1 MKKILIVDD
10 EEDILDFLSYNLKK
24 EGFSVITATN
34 GSDGVKL
41 ARKHIPNLIILD
53 VMMPEVTGIEACE
66 EIRSISALD
75 NSLIL
80 FLTARSEEYSELA
93 GFSAG
98 ADDYITKPIKPR
110 LLLSR
115 VNALLRRTN
124 KISNSELSIGDITIN
139 KDNHTLTYKG
149 TPIFLARKEFKLLY
163 YLMSIPGKVFNR
175 EDIILNVWNDAV
187 VGDRTIDVHIR
198 KIREKLGDHHIKTI
212 KGVGYKFD
220 L

>member
-1 MKKILIVDD
+1 MA
-10 EEDILDFLSYNLKK
+10 
-24 EGFSVITATN
+24 G
-34 GSDGVKL
+34 
-41 ARKHIPNLIILD
+41 KHIPNLIILD
-53 VMMPEVTGIEACE
+53 VMMPEVLGIEACE

-149 TPIFLARKEFKLLY
+149 TPIFLA
-163 YLMSIPGKVFNR
+163 
-175 EDIILNVWNDAV
+175 
-187 VGDRTIDVHIR
+187 
-198 KIREKLGDHHIKTI
+198 
-212 KGVGYKFD
+212 
-220 L
+220 